1 MKANAERARALDT
14 NEIRKELHESSE
26 QMFRLRFQ
34 LRMGQTDG
42 LKKLRA
48 LRKERARMLT
58 VLRERELHP
67 ETAAAEQAEAA
78 AHEKARKKLTKKG
91 SSKKEAKKA
100 AVKKAEAKKE
110 APKQEME
117 SAPKPAKAKAPAAKK
132 KGAPK
137 PLAAHKPVR
146 TPRPASKG

>member
-1 MKANAERARALDT
+1 MKENAERARALDT
-14 NEIRKELHESSE
+14 NEIEKQVRDAAE

-42 LKKLRA
+42 LKKLRT

-67 ETAAAEQAEAA
+67 EAAAAEQAQAA
-78 AHEKARKKLTKKG
+78 EHQKAQKKAGKKAGRKT
-91 SSKKEAKKA
+91 EAKKA
-100 AVKKAEAKKE
+100 AAKAA
-110 APKQEME
+110 
-117 SAPKPAKAKAPAAKK
+117 PAKTVKAPAAKK
-132 KGAPK
+132 SAAAGKRAAK
-137 PLAAHKPVR
+137 PATKTAGAHKPVR